1 MVGLHRLNWN
11 SLRSRPF
18 EGFRSFELNKRLER
32 DYVAT
37 KQAEFL
43 IKLQIPAGQ
52 ATPSPPVGPALGQH
66 GVNIMDFCKAFN
78 AETQGKEG
86 MIIPVIISVYKDK
99 TFSFITKSPP
109 ASILL
114 KQAASIAKGS
124 SNPSRE
130 FVGTVTG
137 EQVREIARAKMEDL
151 NANTVEQAA
160 RIIEGSAKSMGIQV
174 EG

>member
-1 MVGLHRLNWN
+1 M
-11 SLRSRPF
+11 
-18 EGFRSFELNKRLER
+18 
-32 DYVAT
+32 AT
-37 KQAEFL
+37 KIAVSL

-78 AETQGKEG
+78 SETQGKEG
-86 MIIPVIISVYKDK
+86 MVIPVVISVYKDR

-109 ASILL
+109 AAVLL
-114 KQAASIAKGS
+114 KQAAGIAKGS

-130 FVGTVTG
+130 FVGTVTSD
-137 EQVREIARAKMEDL
+137 QVRGIAQTKMEDL
-151 NANTVEQAA
+151 NACSLDQAV
-160 RIIEGSAKSMGIQV
+160 RIIKGSAKSMGLKV

>member
-1 MVGLHRLNWN
+1 M
-11 SLRSRPF
+11 
-18 EGFRSFELNKRLER
+18 
-32 DYVAT
+32 AT
-37 KQAEFL
+37 KQAESL
-43 IKLQIPAGQ
+43 INLQIPAGQ
-52 ATPSPPVGPALGQH
+52 ATPAPPVGPALGQH

-137 EQVREIARAKMEDL
+137 DQVREIARAKMEDL

>member
-1 MVGLHRLNWN
+1 M
-11 SLRSRPF
+11 
-18 EGFRSFELNKRLER
+18 
-32 DYVAT
+32 AT
-37 KQAEFL
+37 KQATSL

-86 MIIPVIISVYKDK
+86 MIIPVIISVYKNK

-137 EQVREIARAKMEDL
+137 EQVREIARTKMEDL

-160 RIIEGSAKSMGIQV
+160 RIIEGSAKSIGIQV

>member
-1 MVGLHRLNWN
+1 
-11 SLRSRPF
+11 
-18 EGFRSFELNKRLER
+18 
-32 DYVAT
+32 VAT
-37 KQAEFL
+37 KQATSL

-151 NANTVEQAA
+151 NANTVDQAA

>member
-1 MVGLHRLNWN
+1 
-11 SLRSRPF
+11 
-18 EGFRSFELNKRLER
+18 
-32 DYVAT
+32 VAT
-37 KQAEFL
+37 KQATFL

-86 MIIPVIISVYKDK
+86 MIIPVIISVYKDR

>member
-1 MVGLHRLNWN
+1 
-11 SLRSRPF
+11 
-18 EGFRSFELNKRLER
+18 
-32 DYVAT
+32 VAT
-37 KQAEFL
+37 KVVMGQ

-86 MIIPVIISVYKDK
+86 MIIPVIISVYKDR

>member
-1 MVGLHRLNWN
+1 M
-11 SLRSRPF
+11 
-18 EGFRSFELNKRLER
+18 
-32 DYVAT
+32 AT
-37 KQAEFL
+37 KQAESL

-52 ATPSPPVGPALGQH
+52 ATPAPPVGPALGQH

-86 MIIPVIISVYKDK
+86 MIIPVIISVYKNK

>member
-1 MVGLHRLNWN
+1 M
-11 SLRSRPF
+11 
-18 EGFRSFELNKRLER
+18 
-32 DYVAT
+32 AT
-37 KQAEFL
+37 KQATSL

-86 MIIPVIISVYKDK
+86 MIIPVIISVYKDR

>member
-1 MVGLHRLNWN
+1 M
-11 SLRSRPF
+11 
-18 EGFRSFELNKRLER
+18 
-32 DYVAT
+32 AT
-37 KQAEFL
+37 KQATSL

-86 MIIPVIISVYKDK
+86 MIIPVIISVYKDR

-137 EQVREIARAKMEDL
+137 EQVRDIARTKMEDL

>member
-1 MVGLHRLNWN
+1 M
-11 SLRSRPF
+11 
-18 EGFRSFELNKRLER
+18 
-32 DYVAT
+32 AT
-37 KQAEFL
+37 KQATSL

-78 AETQGKEG
+78 EETKGKEG
-86 MIIPVIISVYKDK
+86 MIIPVIISVYKDR

-137 EQVREIARAKMEDL
+137 EQVRKIARAKMEDL

>member
-1 MVGLHRLNWN
+1 
-11 SLRSRPF
+11 
-18 EGFRSFELNKRLER
+18 
-32 DYVAT
+32 VAT
-37 KQAEFL
+37 KQATSL

-86 MIIPVIISVYKDK
+86 MIIPVIISVYKNK

-137 EQVREIARAKMEDL
+137 EQVREIARTKMEDL